1 MVTSMQIKAK
11 EASCMGEARGL
22 KEGDY
27 REHVLARD
35 MCVQTRVKDMAGFHN

>member
-1 MVTSMQIKAK
+1 MQIKAK

-27 REHVLARD
+27 REHVSARD
-35 MCVQTRVKDMAGFHN
+35 KCVQTRGKDMAGFHN